1 MVLTKMEGRGQTLRS
16 RPFSLKTWLNARVTI
31 LSNQLTNS
39 LEEFYS
45 KKFDLNHTGWR
56 ILSQL
61 GEFAPMSAKELGER
75 IATDQIQ
82 ISRACSRL
90 YDQGLI
96 LRDEDP
102 EDRRKLRL
110 KLSAKGQRVY
120 HEIVPV
126 GQQIEHDVFSV
137 LSPEELR
144 LFEGSL
150 DKIERRVRDLAKG
163 GSTS

>member
-1 MVLTKMEGRGQTLRS
+1 VKADTRGAFKN

-39 LEEFYS
+39 LEAFYS

-56 ILSQL
+56 ILTQL

-75 IATDQIQ
+75 LAIDQIQ

-90 YDQGLI
+90 HDLGLI
-96 LRDEDP
+96 VRDEDP
-102 EDRRKLRL
+102 EDRRRLRL

-120 HEIVPV
+120 QDIIPV
-126 GQQIEHDVFSV
+126 GQQIEYDVFSV
-137 LSPEELR
+137 LTPEELR
-144 LFEGSL
+144 ALESTL
-150 DKIERRVRDLAKG
+150 DKIERRIKDLAKK
-163 GSTS
+163 